1 MAYETVVYERTRLYE
16 EVWAEPVEVV
26 AKRYGVSGVALA
38 KTCRKL
44 GVPLPGRG
52 YWAQKRAGRK
62 LKRPP
67 LLAGKKGEPK
77 EISVARL
84 HRPDPPQP
92 SLSKETETMIANEQ
106 RPEAAIIVPAS
117 LEQPHRLVAMSA
129 KLLQRAKPIDGAVRV
144 RDHRCLDMSVS
155 PGALDRALR
164 IMDAL
169 LKGLETRKLPV
180 EVTDLRTEER
190 RHRYYAPREN
200 DVPSNVTRVKV
211 ADEWLQIALAEKIA
225 HKRPAPPPAPKH
237 MRGSA
242 ADIWQQ
248 LQRRPVE
255 YVPTGV
261 LTLSIL
267 NLPHLSVRTAW
278 RDGKRQRIEGCLNDF
293 ISSLHV
299 VADAIRA
306 HRAEQERRHR
316 QYEEEAKRRRDEQLR
331 AEEEARRA
339 KELQEVIR
347 DWRFAKEVRAYVE
360 EARGM
365 VADAGLRMDDDGPFG
380 RWLKFAIEHAE
391 KVDPLAG
398 LRGNIARVLAEKADS
413 AREHSTSE
421 GNEPFPPTEEDIP

>member
-26 AKRYGVSGVALA
+26 AKRYGVSRVALA

-67 LLAGKKGEPK
+67 LRAARKGESK

-84 HRPDPPQP
+84 HRLEPPKP
-92 SLSKETETMIANEQ
+92 PLSKETETMIANEQ
-106 RPEAAIIVPAS
+106 TPEAAIIVRAA

-129 KLLQRAKPIDGAVRV
+129 KLLQRAKPVDGAARV

-180 EVTDLRTEER
+180 EVTDLRAEEL
-190 RHRYYAPREN
+190 RHRYYEPRED
-200 DVPSNVTRVKV
+200 DVPSNVTRVRV
-211 ADEWLQIALAEKIA
+211 ADEWLQLALAEKIA

-237 MRGSA
+237 LRGSA

-255 YVPTGV
+255 YVPTGD
-261 LTLSIL
+261 LTLSIR

-293 ISSLHV
+293 ISSLYV
-299 VADAIRA
+299 VADAIKA

-316 QYEEEAKRRRDEQLR
+316 QYEEEAKRRREEQLR
-331 AEEEARRA
+331 AEEAARRV

-347 DWRFAKEVRAYVE
+347 DWRLAQDVRTYVA
-360 EARGM
+360 EARSM
-365 VADAGLRMDDDGPFG
+365 VAEAGLTMAEDAPFD
-380 RWLKFAIEHAE
+380 RWLKFAFAYAE

-398 LRGNIARVLAEKADS
+398 LRANVARVVAEKAANAQDQDS
-413 AREHSTSE
+413 AESRQPTIDAV
-421 GNEPFPPTEEDIP
+421 EP